1 MIDLRSFDYSKLEN
15 LKIDMEIINY
25 LSKIHE
31 YKGRQDL
38 YIRQKPA
45 ELDKLV
51 EIAKIQS
58 TESSNIIEGIFST
71 STRIKELVKEKTTP
85 RNRSEKEIVGY
96 KDVLNTIHESHDLI
110 PIEGRYILQ
119 LHRDL
124 MKPAGFSYGGS
135 YKNTQNYI
143 NETLPDGTQVTRF
156 TPVAPYETASAID
169 AICESFNREI
179 ALEKIDPLILIPCFI
194 IDFLCIHPFNDGN
207 GRMSRLL
214 TLLLLYR
221 SGFVVGKYISIEK
234 QIEKTKEVYYDVLEN
249 ANQGWHEELND
260 PTPFIKY
267 MLQMILACYVEFE
280 ERVNLNSGIS
290 SAKDIVRA
298 YTVNKIGKFTGA
310 DVIINCPTIGR
321 SAILKALKEL
331 VEEGSVERYGTGRST
346 YYVTKR

>member
-1 MIDLRSFDYSKLEN
+1 M
-15 LKIDMEIINY
+15 
-25 LSKIHE
+25 
-31 YKGRQDL
+31 
-38 YIRQKPA
+38 
-45 ELDKLV
+45 
-51 EIAKIQS
+51 
-58 TESSNIIEGIFST
+58 
-71 STRIKELVKEKTTP
+71 
-85 RNRSEKEIVGY
+85 
-96 KDVLNTIHESHDLI
+96 VLH
-110 PIEGRYILQ
+110 
-119 LHRDL
+119 
-124 MKPAGFSYGGS
+124 
-135 YKNTQNYI
+135 
-143 NETLPDGTQVTRF
+143 
-156 TPVAPYETASAID
+156 
-169 AICESFNREI
+169 
-179 ALEKIDPLILIPCFI
+179 
-194 IDFLCIHPFNDGN
+194 DGN

-234 QIEKTKEVYYDVLEN
+234 QIEKTKEAYYDVLGN
-249 ANQGWHEELND
+249 ADQGWHEELND

-310 DVIINCPTIGR
+310 DVIMNCPTIGR